1 MKYEVEFNLIKNV
14 KRTIEAESV
23 HDAIEKIRA
32 FKDVSQLTDLG
43 FDKVDIV
50 DVELKTD
57 NQRKFSYADELEKV
71 LEKYPTLK
79 DDLERTPNVEC
90 YKYNENWKGN
100 RYHTDAISGYMEW
113 NELLQT
119 GKTIIDWEL
128 MDEMEYNESILANAS
143 NNFTD
148 FFDKGD
154 LVLVILYGDAEEE

>member
-32 FKDVSQLTDLG
+32 FKDVSQLTDMG

-50 DVELKTD
+50 DVDLKTD
-57 NQRKFSYADELEKV
+57 NQRKFSYADELEKI
-71 LEKYPTLK
+71 LEKYPTLN
-79 DDLERTPNVEC
+79 DDLECTSNIEC

-113 NELLQT
+113 DELLQT
-119 GKTIIDWEL
+119 DKTIIDWEL
-128 MDEMEYNESILANAS
+128 MDEMKYNESILANAS
-143 NNFTD
+143 NDFTD
-148 FFDKGD
+148 LYDKDD
-154 LVLVILYGDAEEE
+154 LVLVVLYGDAEEE